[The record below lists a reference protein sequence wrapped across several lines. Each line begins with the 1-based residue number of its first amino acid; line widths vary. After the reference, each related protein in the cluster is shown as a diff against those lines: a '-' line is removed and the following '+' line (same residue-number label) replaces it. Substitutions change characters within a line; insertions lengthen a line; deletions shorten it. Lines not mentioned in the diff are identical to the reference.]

1 MFIVNILLFIIFI
14 FILIYITKT
23 ISADFEI
30 VIIAIIC
37 CCFALYAILQSNR
50 IDKERERFN
59 SRVEIAS
66 KNYSTF
72 EEKKDEYKYEN
83 KNEQHKVSSE
93 VVKTQFNKDEVL
105 VQKIIIKNQ
114 DKLILKNE
122 LGEYRLEMGNIFLD
136 FVIYE
141 DIEEGTRIVNF
152 LTSPTNFL
160 KNYEKLSSLNYIE
173 VEEEEIENG
182 YYKPFK
188 DKYLK

>member
-122 LGEYRLEMGNIFLD
+122 LGEYRLEMGNVFLD